1 MNKLNK
7 LQDLKTTLTQKQRII
22 LLVVAVV
29 VVLGALTATVFSG
42 QRRQLPALDDLFP
55 KDDDF
60 PHNAQSN
67 SLFSGHGR

>member
-29 VVLGALTATVFSG
+29 VVLGALTATVF
-42 QRRQLPALDDLFP
+42 RDNLFP
-55 KDDDF
+55 KGRRF
-60 PHNAQSN
+60 SPQRPVQQP
-67 SLFSGHGR
+67 FSGHGR

>member
-29 VVLGALTATVFSG
+29 VVLGALTATVFG
-42 QRRQLPALDDLFP
+42 TTPPASC
-55 KDDDF
+55 
-60 PHNAQSN
+60 A
-67 SLFSGHGR
+67 G

>member
-29 VVLGALTATVFSG
+29 VVLGALTAT
-42 QRRQLPALDDLFP
+42 
-55 KDDDF
+55 
-60 PHNAQSN
+60 
-67 SLFSGHGR
+67 

>member
-29 VVLGALTATVFSG
+29 VVLGALTATVF
-42 QRRQLPALDDLFP
+42 RD
-55 KDDDF
+55 
-60 PHNAQSN
+60 NAASF
-67 SLFSGHGR
+67 LR